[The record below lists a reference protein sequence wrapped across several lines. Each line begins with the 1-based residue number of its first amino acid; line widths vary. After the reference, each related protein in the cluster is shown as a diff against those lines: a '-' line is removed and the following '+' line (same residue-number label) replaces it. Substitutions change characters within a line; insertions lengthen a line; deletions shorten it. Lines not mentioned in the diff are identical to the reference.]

1 MLRTCQRNQLP
12 YRYVLAD
19 SWFSAKDNLTFIR
32 KTLKKHF
39 VVALKSNR
47 TVALSY
53 EQKRQ
58 GAFTRIDG
66 CALPEHQ
73 PVQGWIKGLDFP
85 VLLLRQVFTNQDGST
100 GTLYLACS
108 DLTCEGPAIEAI
120 YQKRWNVEI
129 FHKTLK
135 SHAALAKSPTK
146 RERTQSNHCFM
157 ALYAAG
163 RLESLRVKHR
173 LNHFALRSRLYLNA
187 LRCAF
192 EQLQMIKTA

>member
-1 MLRTCQRNQLP
+1 M
-12 YRYVLAD
+12 LAD

-32 KTLKKHF
+32 QTLQKHF

-66 CALPEHQ
+66 CQLPEHQ

-108 DLTCEGPAIEAI
+108 DRTCDGSTIEAI

-135 SHAALAKSPTK
+135 SHAALAKSPT
-146 RERTQSNHCFM
+146 RRVRTQSNHCFM

-163 RLESLRVKHR
+163 RLEGLRVKHR
-173 LNHFALRSRLYLNA
+173 LNHFALPITTLSQGPSMC
-187 LRCAF
+187 LR
-192 EQLQMIKTA
+192 